1 MAEEEAYTRTETRY
15 ILEATASR
23 RESLWCGV
31 DMGTLKMD
39 TSICKKVHWI
49 LVLALIFR
57 ATDKLVTARA
67 QSFMYDRM
75 GKQSVG
81 YPFRLQYARMK
92 AYGHHRSMASTD
104 FDLKNA
110 TLSFGVYDTSSAPVL
125 WTAGRTLELESP
137 VLRTYVS
144 VDGNDSRLGMVDL
157 SGLWASP
164 SDCHKSYSKS
174 LRGTGVILFF
184 SAAFEECPSDSDIR
198 FGYRL

>member
-31 DMGTLKMD
+31 DIGTLKMD
-39 TSICKKVHWI
+39 TSTCKKVHWI
-49 LVLALIFR
+49 FVLALIFR

-67 QSFMYDRM
+67 QS
-75 GKQSVG
+75 VG
-81 YPFRLQYARMK
+81 FPFRLQYARMK
-92 AYGHHRSMASTD
+92 AHGDSRSTASTD

-144 VDGNDSRLGMVDL
+144 VDVNDSRLGMVDL